1 MPTTIPNVIGELIL
15 TKDECAYQE
24 VLDGFKDA
32 AYVTVVTFNISKNND
47 GLIDALRGL
56 DATVRV
62 IAAIPGRLDH
72 YRGNSAKAQYLKKN
86 AADAIDLYLRKLA
99 PEQFG
104 PLASVSF
111 CFDNHAKIIMT
122 EKVAYVGSA
131 NFSEESADNWEAG
144 IIIRNPEFITKLD
157 NFVDAI
163 EGDSIRYYGEE
174 MLDKI
179 VPLVAARQRLAELKD
194 VLAENFERVERKEV
208 KEAVEQLRDAIADS
222 DGARSEAFEESGPV
236 YSRIDT
242 ITMSKIDDW
251 FEESGAIAEL
261 DRATER
267 MEAAEGGAID
277 AGELPVNNDG
287 IIPNSAFDAVVE
299 ELQIERESRVH
310 DAQEAIAELQS
321 YITEVCQQIDDV
333 CRDIAG
339 HIKRIDNT
347 KKH

>member
-1 MPTTIPNVIGELIL
+1 MLITIPNVIGELIL
-15 TKDECAYQE
+15 TKGECAYQE

-47 GLIDALRGL
+47 GLMDALRGL

-62 IAAIPGRLDH
+62 IAAIPGRLDR
-72 YRGNSAKAQYLKKN
+72 YWGNSAKAQYLKKN
-86 AADAIDLYLRKLA
+86 AADAIDLYLKKLA

-104 PLASVSF
+104 PLTRVSF

-131 NFSEESADNWEAG
+131 NFSEESANNWEAG
-144 IIIRNPEFITKLD
+144 IIIRNPESIEKLD
-157 NFVDAI
+157 DFVDAI

-179 VPLVAARQRLAELKD
+179 VPLAAARQRLTELND
-194 VLAENFERVERKEV
+194 VLAEDFERVDRKEV

-222 DGARSEAFEESGPV
+222 DRAWSEAFEESGPV
-236 YSRIDT
+236 YSRIET
-242 ITMSKIDDW
+242 ITMSRVEDW

-261 DRATER
+261 DEATKR

-277 AGELPVNNDG
+277 AGELLVNNDG
-287 IIPNSAFDAVVE
+287 IIPDSAFDAVVE
-299 ELQIERESRVH
+299 DLQIEREYRVY
-310 DAQEAIAELQS
+310 AVQKATAELQS
-321 YITEVCQQIDDV
+321 YITEICQQVDDV

-339 HIKRIDNT
+339 HIKKIDNT